1 MNIRLVVALSALL
14 IPLCGYGVI
23 LYKSPIPYEIADRDK
38 SGVVSILEA
47 VDSLDIGQRKVVIN
61 SINCIEYFWLK
72 DGLSAHTNC
81 PQS

>member
-1 MNIRLVVALSALL
+1 MNIRLAVALTILL

-23 LYKSPIPYEIADRDK
+23 LYKSPIPYKVVDRDN

-47 VDSLDIGQRKVVIN
+47 VDSLDVGQRKVVIN

-72 DGLSAHTNC
+72 DGSPAHTTC
-81 PQS
+81 SQS